1 MSGGYFKLRGVFMS
15 KEKEKYIE
23 ELEQITDELDKFQHD
38 AEDTLDGIC
47 MADVGEAVV
56 ILKRAL
62 DRA

>member
-1 MSGGYFKLRGVFMS
+1 MS

-62 DRA
+62 DWA